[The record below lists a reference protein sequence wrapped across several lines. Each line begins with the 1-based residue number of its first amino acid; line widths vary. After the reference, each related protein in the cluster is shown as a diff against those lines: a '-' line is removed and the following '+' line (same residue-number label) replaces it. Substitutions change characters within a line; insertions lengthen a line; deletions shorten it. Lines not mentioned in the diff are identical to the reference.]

1 MRQEYAN
8 KILEQSQKGYEK
20 IASDFSRTRGTF
32 WQELMF
38 VYDMVPD
45 ESRVLDIGCGN
56 GRFLG
61 ALKNDTVSYTGVDFS
76 DKLITIAK
84 ERYHARPQTI
94 FQTADALALPFPD
107 HSFDLAL
114 SFAVLHHIP
123 SRAHRIQ
130 FLKEAARVI
139 KPDGTIILTAWNVW
153 KAHPWVILKFAV
165 KKLLGQT
172 QTDIGDAL
180 LDFGKEKKVR
190 FVHALT
196 LHEIRSLAKNAD
208 LTITRL
214 EKIRR
219 PSGEENFFVI
229 LKPSQA

>member
-8 KILEQSQKGYEK
+8 KILEQSRSGYET

-38 VYDMVPD
+38 VYDMVPPT
-45 ESRVLDIGCGN
+45 SRILDIGCGN
-56 GRFLG
+56 GRFLS
-61 ALKNDTVSYTGVDFS
+61 ALKDDTVDYTGVDFS
-76 DKLITIAK
+76 KGLIDIAK
-84 ERYHARPQTI
+84 ERYRERPHAT
-94 FQTADALALPFPD
+94 FQTADALALPFSN
-107 HSFDLAL
+107 HSFDIAV

-123 SRAHRIQ
+123 SRAYRIQ

-139 KPDGTIILTAWNVW
+139 KPGSTIILTAWNVW
-153 KAHPWVILKFAV
+153 HSRPWTVLKFAL

-172 QTDIGDAL
+172 HTDVGDAL
-180 LDFGKEKKVR
+180 LDFGKEKNVR

-196 LHEIRSLAKNAD
+196 AREIRSLARGAG

-219 PSGEENFFVI
+219 PSGEENFFVV
-229 LKPSQA
+229 LQA